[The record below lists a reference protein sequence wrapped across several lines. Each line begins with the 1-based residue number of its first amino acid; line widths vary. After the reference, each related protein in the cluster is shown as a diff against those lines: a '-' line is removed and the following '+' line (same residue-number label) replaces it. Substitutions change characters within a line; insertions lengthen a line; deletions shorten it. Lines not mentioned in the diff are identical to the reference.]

1 MNYLLILKLMG
12 LVLKT
17 EAALMVLP
25 IIISFLYQSG
35 DYMYFVYT
43 AVPLFIVGHCL
54 TKIKPKKT
62 NFRSREGFVTVSLS
76 WIMLSICGAIP
87 FYMSGYFGSF
97 VDCFFETVSGFTTTG
112 STILPNV
119 EIVPKGLIFW
129 RSFTHWIGGM
139 GVLVFVLAVKPNIN
153 GSTVQILRAES
164 PGPTPGKFVP
174 KIRESAKILYI
185 IYFVMTLM
193 QIVLLLLA
201 DLPLFDTLITAMGS
215 AGT

>member
-1 MNYLLILKLMG
+1 
-12 LVLKT
+12 
-17 EAALMVLP
+17 
-25 IIISFLYQSG
+25 
-35 DYMYFVYT
+35 
-43 AVPLFIVGHCL
+43 
-54 TKIKPKKT
+54 
-62 NFRSREGFVTVSLS
+62 
-76 WIMLSICGAIP
+76 
-87 FYMSGYFGSF
+87 MSGYFGSF

-139 GVLVFVLAVKPNIN
+139 GVLVFVLAVMPNIN

-185 IYFVMTLM
+185 IYFVMTLI

-215 AGT
+215 AGTGGFSNINHNHA

>member
-1 MNYLLILKLMG
+1 
-12 LVLKT
+12 
-17 EAALMVLP
+17 
-25 IIISFLYQSG
+25 
-35 DYMYFVYT
+35 
-43 AVPLFIVGHCL
+43 
-54 TKIKPKKT
+54 
-62 NFRSREGFVTVSLS
+62 
-76 WIMLSICGAIP
+76 
-87 FYMSGYFGSF
+87 MSGYFGSF

-139 GVLVFVLAVKPNIN
+139 GVLVFVLAVMPNIN

-185 IYFVMTLM
+185 IYFVMTLI

-215 AGT
+215 AGTGGFSNINLSVGAYNNVPA